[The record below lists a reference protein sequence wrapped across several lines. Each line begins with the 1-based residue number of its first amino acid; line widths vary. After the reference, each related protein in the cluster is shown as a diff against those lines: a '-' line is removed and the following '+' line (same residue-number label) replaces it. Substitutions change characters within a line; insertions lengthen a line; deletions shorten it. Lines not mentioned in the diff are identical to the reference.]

1 MAHDIVLTVDE
12 GRAADAARFFEAG
25 QHLIALL
32 DALSDS
38 PNVEWEVADLRLG
51 SAVAA
56 IEAAGSPRRSVGRTG
71 PASSPERSGRSR

>member
-38 PNVEWEVADLRLG
+38 PNVEWEVACLLYTSDAADDLTT
-51 SAVAA
+51 V
-56 IEAAGSPRRSVGRTG
+56 
-71 PASSPERSGRSR
+71 